1 MYNID
6 LNWFILFSKAFTYEF
21 IIFSRAK
28 EEALRIKKKIEADIN
43 ELEIE
48 LDRANKANAE
58 TAKAIKRAAANLLEV
73 DTAVC
78 EEAKARAD
86 IQDQAGI
93 AERKGISINISHEE
107 IWRMIDIRNIQVIK
121 LILQYI

>member
-1 MYNID
+1 M
-6 LNWFILFSKAFTYEF
+6 ILYY
-21 IIFSRAK
+21 RAK

-58 TAKAIKRAAANLLEV
+58 TTKAIKRAAANLLEV
-73 DTAVC
+73 DTACC

-86 IQDQAGI
+86 IQDQSGM
-93 AERKGISINISHEE
+93 AERKG
-107 IWRMIDIRNIQVIK
+107 
-121 LILQYI
+121 

>member
-1 MYNID
+1 MKGNCTK
-6 LNWFILFSKAFTYEF
+6 SQFTKYF
-21 IIFSRAK
+21 HCCRAK

-93 AERKGISINISHEE
+93 AERKGISKYDS
-107 IWRMIDIRNIQVIK
+107 D
-121 LILQYI
+121 

>member
-1 MYNID
+1 MNMIMNSY
-6 LNWFILFSKAFTYEF
+6 THH
-21 IIFSRAK
+21 RAK

-73 DTAVC
+73 DTAVS

-86 IQDQAGI
+86 IQDQCGI
-93 AERKGISINISHEE
+93 AERKGTQNIVYNNTKS
-107 IWRMIDIRNIQVIK
+107 
-121 LILQYI
+121 

>member
-1 MYNID
+1 M
-6 LNWFILFSKAFTYEF
+6 
-21 IIFSRAK
+21 
-28 EEALRIKKKIEADIN
+28 RIKKKIEADIN

-93 AERKGISINISHEE
+93 AERKGIQHAKYVKHTYKCYVGLNSA
-107 IWRMIDIRNIQVIK
+107 
-121 LILQYI
+121 YITTLLSM

>member
-1 MYNID
+1 M
-6 LNWFILFSKAFTYEF
+6 
-21 IIFSRAK
+21 
-28 EEALRIKKKIEADIN
+28 RIKKKIEADIN

-93 AERKGISINISHEE
+93 AERKGISFNISHEE
-107 IWRMIDIRNIQVIK
+107 NLEND
-121 LILQYI
+121 

>member
-1 MYNID
+1 MNNIM
-6 LNWFILFSKAFTYEF
+6 NSYTNH
-21 IIFSRAK
+21 RAK

-73 DTAVC
+73 DTAVS

-86 IQDQAGI
+86 IQDQCGI
-93 AERKGISINISHEE
+93 AERKGIYKHSP
-107 IWRMIDIRNIQVIK
+107 
-121 LILQYI
+121 